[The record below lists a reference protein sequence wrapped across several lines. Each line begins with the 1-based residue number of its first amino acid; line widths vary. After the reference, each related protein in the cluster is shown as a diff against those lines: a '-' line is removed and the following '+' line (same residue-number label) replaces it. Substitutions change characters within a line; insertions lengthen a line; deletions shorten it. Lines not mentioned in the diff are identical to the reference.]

1 MGKPRGI
8 RCARKL
14 RVHRKEALWA
24 DKDNTRCFGCLC
36 LRLKCAFLILQDYK
50 KANLGTKYKCN
61 PFGGTTRPFFTTR
74 ATHVLCWGGL
84 IKFDTYNVR
93 NFSCKGH
100 CCREDWHWSKA
111 AAWHTAKPSQTATL
125 RVWGSTFLFVHYG
138 CQPFPT
144 FSPLWYGNF
153 QFFWTFY
160 LSFFNLLCKEQLL
173 QVKINHD
180 SHFIFRPNSAIRKC
194 CRGEL
199 TSFFGS
205 MAYSL
210 AFICNLFSVSD
221 LLRCSVDQEWQED
234 CSLCSKASQCDRF
247 DILWPK
253 LLFWKPLTR
262 DGCLNFIDENDEV
275 LISGFGRRGHAAA
288 S

>member
-1 MGKPRGI
+1 MFYVGVVWSNSIRTMSGTSHAKGI
-8 RCARKL
+8 VVEKIGI
-14 RVHRKEALWA
+14 EAKQLLDILLSQA
-24 DKDNTRCFGCLC
+24 KQRHCEFGVRHSYL
-36 LRLKCAFLILQDYK
+36 FTMD
-50 KANLGTKYKCN
+50 ANHSL
-61 PFGGTTRPFFTTR
+61 
-74 ATHVLCWGGL
+74 H
-84 IKFDTYNVR
+84 
-93 NFSCKGH
+93 
-100 CCREDWHWSKA
+100 
-111 AAWHTAKPSQTATL
+111 
-125 RVWGSTFLFVHYG
+125 
-138 CQPFPT
+138 